1 MDGKSHSSLYDTT
14 YVHLGMNWGLIG
26 YGEIAPSFIEGLS
39 AVEGQELHAIA
50 SRTKHR
56 QLAERNTY
64 PDVIIYPDY
73 SDLINNP
80 EIDIIYVC
88 TTNNLHKD
96 NVLEALRAGKNVVCE
111 KPLGICKS
119 DVEEMVF
126 EAKNQNKFLMEGMWT
141 RFLPA
146 YKYFKELLESGIIGN
161 VGFARIDFG
170 FLSDWGAD
178 RRLKNK
184 ALFGGTILDNADY
197 GIFLSQEI
205 FRDTPAS
212 ISTFTRICETG
223 VEDMC
228 GVMLQ
233 YPDGSI
239 SQLFSSFQLKTRQE
253 ALIYGE
259 KGYIHLKPFWNG
271 TVVAL
276 LTPTGEESS
285 EFPFRKNG
293 FEYEIEEVVECVN
306 NQQMESDA
314 VPHKLSIEIA
324 GILDEIIKQSTVRN

>member
-1 MDGKSHSSLYDTT
+1 
-14 YVHLGMNWGLIG
+14 MNWGIMG
-26 YGEIAPSFIEGLS
+26 YGEIAPSFIGALF
-39 AVEGQELHAIA
+39 AIDGQELHAIA
-50 SRTKHR
+50 SRTKHKE
-56 QLAERNTY
+56 LAERNTY
-64 PDVIIYPDY
+64 PNVIIYSDY
-73 SDLINNP
+73 LDLLNNP

-88 TTNNLHKD
+88 TTNNLHKE
-96 NVLEALRAGKNVVCE
+96 NVLGALRAGKNVLCE
-111 KPLGICKS
+111 KPLGVCKS

-146 YKYFKELLESGIIGN
+146 YKYFKQLLEKGAIGN

-170 FLSDWGAD
+170 FLSEWGTD

-205 FRDTPAS
+205 FRDNPTN
-212 ISTFTRICETG
+212 ISAFTRICETG
-223 VEDMC
+223 VEDLC

-233 YPDGSI
+233 YPNGSI
-239 SQLFSSFQLKTRQE
+239 SQLFSSFQLKTNQE
-253 ALIYGE
+253 AVIYGE
-259 KGYIHLKPFWNG
+259 KGHFHLKPFWNG
-271 TVVAL
+271 TVVAVH
-276 LTPTGEESS
+276 TAAGEESS

-293 FEYEIEEVVECVN
+293 FEYEIEEVVECVK
-306 NQQMESDA
+306 NQQIESDA

-324 GILDEIIKQSTVRN
+324 EIMDEIIKQAKVRN